1 MSIVVIIPTYNEEK
15 TIGKLIDELFALD
28 LNLDIIVVD
37 DGIDL
42 LPEIVRE
49 KQKRHKNIFLNKRT
63 KKSGRGTAVIDGLKF
78 AMENGYDYI
87 VEMDADFSHQP
98 SDLPELLKMAG
109 QNTVVIASRY
119 DKESKIENWSISRK
133 LFSYFANRYANFIL
147 KIGISDYT
155 NGYRV
160 YGRKAIEQLD
170 FDKIK
175 SSGFIVLSEIAYLLY
190 KKGILFKTRSTL
202 FINRVHGK
210 SNFTISEIKEAFLSV
225 WRIKH
230 EN

>member
-37 DGIDL
+37 DGTDL

-98 SDLPELLKMAG
+98 SELPELLKLAG

-119 DKESKIENWSISRK
+119 EKESKIENW
-133 LFSYFANRYANFIL
+133 
-147 KIGISDYT
+147 
-155 NGYRV
+155 
-160 YGRKAIEQLD
+160 
-170 FDKIK
+170 
-175 SSGFIVLSEIAYLLY
+175 GF
-190 KKGILFKTRSTL
+190 
-202 FINRVHGK
+202 
-210 SNFTISEIKEAFLSV
+210 
-225 WRIKH
+225 
-230 EN
+230 